1 MQNCNGHFCSN
12 QKFYLI
18 DTKGIVLQ
26 DVQLAVIG
34 NIKDK
39 AFVRLKS
46 CNKAHTEESIFK
58 DKNWSVK
65 PVCLSGVKWSA
76 HARICIDHPAPSSVL
91 LLWWTIIPINLEKLL
106 ENCWSSF
113 PLCSFSK
120 NNFKNLIFKL
130 FLLLLYSGIILY
142 LIN

>member
-58 DKNWSVK
+58 DKN
-65 PVCLSGVKWSA
+65 
-76 HARICIDHPAPSSVL
+76 
-91 LLWWTIIPINLEKLL
+91 
-106 ENCWSSF
+106 
-113 PLCSFSK
+113 
-120 NNFKNLIFKL
+120 
-130 FLLLLYSGIILY
+130 
-142 LIN
+142 